1 MDFRIF
7 PPQEL
12 LQARIK
18 LPLSKS
24 ISNRLLIINA
34 LTRGGVRPA
43 ELAECDDTRA
53 MLRALDAPQEST
65 IDIGAAGT
73 AMRFL
78 TAYFA
83 ATPGCTVTLDGTE
96 RMRRRPIA
104 PLVDA
109 LRAIG
114 ADISYAGSEGFP
126 PLRISG
132 RKLQG
137 GSVTMPATVS
147 SQFISAMMMIA
158 PVTEQGV
165 EITLDGEAISTPYI
179 RMTAELMGRMGAE
192 VTLGNG
198 VITVGARPYT
208 YAPVHVEADW
218 IAASYWY
225 EIQAL
230 SSGFVTL
237 DGLERQSI
245 QGDSRVAQIFHHLG
259 VNTEYEG
266 EEGGTDLEATPDCSP
281 RLIADMTDTPDLVQ
295 TVVVTCVLLNIPFR
309 LTGTGS
315 LRIKETD
322 RLEALRREMLK
333 LGTTITIEG
342 DDTITYECDR
352 FPITE
357 IPEFDTYDDHRMA
370 MSLAP
375 AALYVPG
382 IVIRHPEVVSKSY
395 PGFWDDLQ
403 SAGFTIADAAAPLP
417 SPDDCENAR
426 Q

>member
-158 PVTEQGV
+158 PVTE
-165 EITLDGEAISTPYI
+165 DRKS
-179 RMTAELMGRMGAE
+179 
-192 VTLGNG
+192 
-198 VITVGARPYT
+198 
-208 YAPVHVEADW
+208 
-218 IAASYWY
+218 
-225 EIQAL
+225 
-230 SSGFVTL
+230 
-237 DGLERQSI
+237 
-245 QGDSRVAQIFHHLG
+245 
-259 VNTEYEG
+259 
-266 EEGGTDLEATPDCSP
+266 
-281 RLIADMTDTPDLVQ
+281 
-295 TVVVTCVLLNIPFR
+295 VV
-309 LTGTGS
+309 
-315 LRIKETD
+315 
-322 RLEALRREMLK
+322 
-333 LGTTITIEG
+333 
-342 DDTITYECDR
+342 
-352 FPITE
+352 
-357 IPEFDTYDDHRMA
+357 
-370 MSLAP
+370 
-375 AALYVPG
+375 
-382 IVIRHPEVVSKSY
+382 
-395 PGFWDDLQ
+395 
-403 SAGFTIADAAAPLP
+403 
-417 SPDDCENAR
+417 
-426 Q
+426 

>member
-218 IAASYWY
+218 SAASYWY

-382 IVIRHPEVVSKSY
+382 IVIRHPDVVSKSY